1 MLTTASANTVAPH
14 MTVSQESRRRCDAN
28 TAQAAIVDIER
39 MEELKSERI
48 KKDEKIKPEIIKIL
62 SDYKALYIR
71 KKQDAVRSLL
81 KVINSKDS
89 NTKKYMLSSIQQL
102 SILNER

>member
-1 MLTTASANTVAPH
+1 
-14 MTVSQESRRRCDAN
+14 
-28 TAQAAIVDIER
+28 

>member
-1 MLTTASANTVAPH
+1 
-14 MTVSQESRRRCDAN
+14 
-28 TAQAAIVDIER
+28 

-71 KKQDAVRSLL
+71 KKQDAVRNLL